1 MTNDISRILVTG
13 GAGYIGSHTVLCLL
27 QKGYEVSTLDN
38 LSNGSI
44 ESLSRIQSITGKSVE
59 NYEIDIT
66 DKISVSKIFK
76 ENSFDAI
83 IHFAG
88 LKAVGRS
95 VIDPFSYYQNNVVG
109 SLVLLEQAII
119 NKVKKFIFS
128 SSATVYGR
136 DAVPPYLESMPKGIT
151 TNPYGS
157 SKAMIERILED
168 LSLVNS
174 DVSFNILRYFNPIG
188 AHSSGLIGEDPL
200 GESDNLMPFILQ
212 VAVGE
217 KDVLSVFGGDY
228 DTPDGTCRRDYLHV
242 MDLAEG
248 HVSALSKDNEPG
260 CFIYN
265 LGTGVPI
272 SVLEIV
278 NTFESVTGITIP
290 YKIVNR
296 RKGDLAEFWADP
308 KKANIELDWRASRS
322 LNDMISD
329 AWNWQSKNPS
339 GYK

>member
-27 QKGYEVSTLDN
+27 KKGYEVSTLDN

-95 VIDPFSYYQNNVVG
+95 VLDPFSYYQNNVVG
-109 SLVLLEQAII
+109 SLVLLEQAIK

-157 SKAMIERILED
+157 SKAMICL
-168 LSLVNS
+168 LYTSPS
-174 DVSFNILRYFNPIG
+174 P
-188 AHSSGLIGEDPL
+188 
-200 GESDNLMPFILQ
+200 
-212 VAVGE
+212 
-217 KDVLSVFGGDY
+217 
-228 DTPDGTCRRDYLHV
+228 RD
-242 MDLAEG
+242 
-248 HVSALSKDNEPG
+248 
-260 CFIYN
+260 
-265 LGTGVPI
+265 
-272 SVLEIV
+272 
-278 NTFESVTGITIP
+278 
-290 YKIVNR
+290 
-296 RKGDLAEFWADP
+296 
-308 KKANIELDWRASRS
+308 
-322 LNDMISD
+322 
-329 AWNWQSKNPS
+329 
-339 GYK
+339 